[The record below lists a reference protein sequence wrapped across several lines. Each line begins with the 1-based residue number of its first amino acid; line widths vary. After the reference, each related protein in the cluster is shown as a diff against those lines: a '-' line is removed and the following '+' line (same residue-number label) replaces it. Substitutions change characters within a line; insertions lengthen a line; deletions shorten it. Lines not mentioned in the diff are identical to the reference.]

1 MLDGRSL
8 DVISK
13 FKLALLTRA
22 EKSVPHSDLPVSTR
36 GRKLPNRTSSSALT
50 PKIVEYNGDNHLVL
64 TNDAIERSNYRNK
77 RRWLH
82 FYSTGK
88 QKEEL
93 SSEDEDS
100 HDENDS
106 GEDNGDGERDGEND
120 ENPLK
125 KLRLSEILAPLAHPS
140 EVATHPAILKTYKL
154 TCFATLASD
163 LIHSIEIEQNT
174 LNQFNKLLQVLDG
187 EDWFFQL
194 EDNMELPIY
203 DHGLDDSEALSAN
216 SSTIAGTVGVSS
228 EEKGEGKIGATTSA
242 TTTTTITTTTTTTE
256 PLGASATSTNNGS
269 EPISGT
275 TDAAPEKEDS
285 PTYKRITRG
294 VAAEEKV
301 KITDPFFGLPK
312 SIELFEQQQQKQL
325 EEDEEKDDDPL
336 EILKQD
342 LRNYLQVSIQR
353 QHECI
358 KNLTTIRNGIVK
370 ADKYKRDLLR
380 WGKEMSE
387 KK

>member
-1 MLDGRSL
+1 MLDGKSL

-22 EKSVPHSDLPVSTR
+22 EKPVPHSDLPVSTR
-36 GRKLPNRTSSSALT
+36 GHKLPSNSSNSNRVVLT
-50 PKIVEYNGDNHLVL
+50 PKIVEYNGNNHLVL
-64 TNDAIERSNYRNK
+64 TNDAIERSNYQNK
-77 RRWLH
+77 RRWQD
-82 FYSTGK
+82 FYSTGRAK
-88 QKEEL
+88 DDM
-93 SSEDEDS
+93 SSEDEIS
-100 HDENDS
+100 ENEI
-106 GEDNGDGERDGEND
+106 GNEEFVDGED

-163 LIHSIEIEQNT
+163 LIHSIEVEQNT

-187 EDWFFQL
+187 EDWYFQL
-194 EDNMELPIY
+194 EENMQLPIY
-203 DHGLDDSEALSAN
+203 DHGLDDENLNGKGGNGENPS
-216 SSTIAGTVGVSS
+216 VGGPLS
-228 EEKGEGKIGATTSA
+228 EEKGELAQTSANIA
-242 TTTTTITTTTTTTE
+242 TTTTNAPATVKETAT
-256 PLGASATSTNNGS
+256 GANQSTNGS
-269 EPISGT
+269 AAAVTGT
-275 TDAAPEKEDS
+275 GDDGETEES

-294 VAAEEKV
+294 VTAEEKV

-312 SIELFEQQQQKQL
+312 SIELFERQQQKQL

-370 ADKYKRDLLR
+370 ADKYKRDLFR

>member
-22 EKSVPHSDLPVSTR
+22 EKPVSHSDLPVSTR
-36 GRKLPNRTSSSALT
+36 GHKLPTPQSRTGSSALT
-50 PKIVEYNGDNHLVL
+50 PKIVEYNGSNHLVL

-77 RRWLH
+77 RRWQD
-82 FYSTGK
+82 FYSTGS
-88 QKEEL
+88 QKDEL

-100 HDENDS
+100 HDENGS
-106 GEDNGDGERDGEND
+106 GEENGEDNEGDNE

-154 TCFATLASD
+154 TCLATLASD

-187 EDWFFQL
+187 EDWYFQL
-194 EDNMELPIY
+194 EDNMELPVY
-203 DHGLDDSEALSAN
+203 DHGLDDSETAGAGSSAN
-216 SSTIAGTVGVSS
+216 NSTLGAPNQENGEGPSETAASSTTEAAAATGT
-228 EEKGEGKIGATTSA
+228 ATNSTPA
-242 TTTTTITTTTTTTE
+242 T
-256 PLGASATSTNNGS
+256 A
-269 EPISGT
+269 
-275 TDAAPEKEDS
+275 DADAEREDS

-312 SIELFEQQQQKQL
+312 SIEVFERQQQKQL

-370 ADKYKRDLLR
+370 ADKYKRDLFR
-380 WGKEMSE
+380 WGKELSE